1 MTPTLKHSIME
12 YFVVLNPPDF
22 GISYPTHPCCVRHHR
37 YGEPLALRYAS
48 RPSQARD
55 VLTPDITGMIPI
67 STLFTLSGES
77 AIADQSAL
85 ARGTPL
91 GSPESWNQKL
101 GPEAKAPNSLT
112 PRLQRRKQLSTG
124 RFTSLFSSLSISINK
139 HKVN

>member
-1 MTPTLKHSIME
+1 MTPTLQHSIME

-22 GISYPTHPCCVRHHR
+22 GNSYPTHPCCVRHHR
-37 YGEPLALRYAS
+37 YGEPLALRYAR
-48 RPSQARD
+48 RPRQARD

-91 GSPESWNQKL
+91 DPRSRGFKSW
-101 GPEAKAPNSLT
+101 G
-112 PRLQRRKQLSTG
+112 PRLKPPTL
-124 RFTSLFSSLSISINK
+124 
-139 HKVN
+139 

>member
-1 MTPTLKHSIME
+1 MTPTLQHSIME

-91 GSPESWNQKL
+91 DPRSRGIKSWV
-101 GPEAKAPNSLT
+101 
-112 PRLQRRKQLSTG
+112 PRLKPPTL
-124 RFTSLFSSLSISINK
+124 
-139 HKVN
+139 

>member
-1 MTPTLKHSIME
+1 MTSTLRHTNMG
-12 YFVVLNPPDF
+12 FFTALNSPDF
-22 GISYPTHPCCVRHHR
+22 GRLNPTHPDYVLYHR

-91 GSPESWNQKL
+91 DPRSRGFKSW
-101 GPEAKAPNSLT
+101 G
-112 PRLQRRKQLSTG
+112 PRLKPPTL
-124 RFTSLFSSLSISINK
+124 
-139 HKVN
+139 